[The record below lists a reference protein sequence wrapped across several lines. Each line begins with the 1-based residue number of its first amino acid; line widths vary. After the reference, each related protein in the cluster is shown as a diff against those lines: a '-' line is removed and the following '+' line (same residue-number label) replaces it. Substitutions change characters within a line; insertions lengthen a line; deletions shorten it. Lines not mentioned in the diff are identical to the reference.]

1 MTAVL
6 SVDAVQVTVALLGA
20 VEVAATL
27 VGTVGALVSGG
38 TTLSVV
44 LEIEADLAD
53 SLPEPSRALI

>member
-1 MTAVL
+1 
-6 SVDAVQVTVALLGA
+6 
-20 VEVAATL
+20 VAATL

-44 LEIEADLAD
+44 FEIEADFAD